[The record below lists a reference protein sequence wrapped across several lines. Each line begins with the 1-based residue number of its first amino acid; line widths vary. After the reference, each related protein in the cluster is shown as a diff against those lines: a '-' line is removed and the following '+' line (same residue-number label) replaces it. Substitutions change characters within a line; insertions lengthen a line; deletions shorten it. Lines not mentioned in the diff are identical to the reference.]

1 MPAAGYAYALREYIQ
16 IRSLETVKNLLQS
29 LGKLNGLYLTAAE
42 EKLLNVLESEYGK
55 EITP

>member
-29 LGKLNGLYLTAAE
+29 LGKVNRPYLKTVE
-42 EKLLNVLESEYGK
+42 EKLLNVLESKYER